1 MSPDTLRTK
10 MQQLGEFI
18 SDAEE
23 SVRAGKLIDLTSLD
37 GEVTTICQKATSL
50 PPAQAAEIQPAMA
63 DLIGRL
69 ERLAAAL
76 AEYKQKAK
84 T

>member
-1 MSPDTLRTK
+1 MSADTLRIK

-18 SDAEE
+18 SDAED
-23 SVRAGKLIDLTSLD
+23 SALAGKIVDMKALD
-37 GEVTTICQKATSL
+37 RDVTVICQQATSL

-69 ERLAAAL
+69 ERLAIAL
-76 AEYKQKAK
+76 RDFKENAK
-84 T
+84 K